1 MTEFKDE
8 DFEVVHGS
16 GNIYEDFGYPD
27 AKARLAKALLAA
39 EIIRSL
45 REQGLTNVQ
54 AAKKTGFD
62 RTEFSRIKEPDLKR
76 FTIDRL
82 MTILDKLDPEI
93 DITMEVK
100 ARSKRSGVQQEL
112 SL

>member
-1 MTEFKDE
+1 MTTDNK
-8 DFEVVHGS
+8 DFEIEQGS
-16 GNIYEDFGYPD
+16 GNVYEDFGYPD
-27 AKARLAKALLAA
+27 SKARLAKALLAS

-62 RTEFSRIKEPDLKR
+62 RTEFSRIKDPDLKR

-93 DITMEVK
+93 DITVEVK
-100 ARSKRSGVQQEL
+100 SRPNRPRTHQEL
-112 SL
+112 SI

>member
-8 DFEVVHGS
+8 DFEVIHGS
-16 GNIYEDFGYPD
+16 GNVFADMGYPD

-45 REQGLTNVQ
+45 KEQKLTNIQ

-62 RTEFSRIKEPDLKR
+62 RTDFSRIKEPDLKR

-82 MTILDKLDPEI
+82 ITILDKLDPEI
-93 DITMEVK
+93 DIRMEVN
-100 ARSKRSGVQQEL
+100 ARSKKTGEQQAFAI
-112 SL
+112 